1 MKNYFFSIYK
11 NVPSWHKLVN
21 HLYELDYV
29 LIDLKGIGGHST
41 RLPAEAD
48 MIFIPNFNNKNGEKM
63 IKENKDKFIMKIIW

>member
-1 MKNYFFSIYK
+1 M
-11 NVPSWHKLVN
+11 
-21 HLYELDYV
+21 DYV

-63 IKENKDKFIMKIIW
+63 IKENKDKFISLMMIFGQLMMAN